1 MRKQARGESRSNT
14 RKGESKLRSTVR
26 ADAKSFFVVDSK
38 LRFRVGQLVIR
49 KSETVIKKEK
59 EENERGV
66 L

>member
-1 MRKQARGESRSNT
+1 MLSIPQGENKRGV
-14 RKGESKLRSTVR
+14 K
-26 ADAKSFFVVDSK
+26 ADAKSFFVIDSK
-38 LRFRVGQLVIR
+38 LRFQVGQLITR